1 LKEDK
6 LVKLTRIGQAAAVLS
21 IAALG
26 LTACGGSNNPGTS
39 SSSGAA
45 GSSDAA
51 GASESGAAQV
61 TGTLTGS
68 GASSQQSAMA
78 AWAEGAD
85 GIKSVQPDLK
95 VQYSPDGSGAGVKK
109 LIAGQVQFA
118 GSDAALDADEQKQV
132 QTFCGPEG
140 AMNIPVYIAPIA
152 ISFKLDGVDSLNLD
166 ASTVA
171 KIFTKKITKWND
183 PAIAALNDG
192 VSLPDKAITVIHR
205 SDESGTTEN
214 FAEYLHTAAPEDWTY
229 EPAKAWPSD
238 IQAESAAKTSGV
250 VGLASTTDGAI
261 TYADLAAATELSHV
275 SIKVGDEFV
284 APTEEAAS
292 KIVEASKRVESTNAN
307 DMAVAIDYA
316 NAPAGS
322 YPVTMV
328 SYQIFCQTY
337 KDQNTVDMVKAWGT
351 FVSSQAGQKAAQDEV
366 GSAPLAA
373 SISDEAAKAIA
384 TITVAK

>member
-1 LKEDK
+1 
-6 LVKLTRIGQAAAVLS
+6 VKLTRIGQAAAVLS
-21 IAALG
+21 ITALG

-39 SSSGAA
+39 SSGAGTSGS
-45 GSSDAA
+45 GSASGSASASDAP
-51 GASESGAAQV
+51 QV

-85 GIKSVQPDLK
+85 GIKSVQSGLK

-152 ISFKLDGVDSLNLD
+152 VSFKLSGVDKLNLD

-171 KIFTKKITKWND
+171 KIFSNKITKWND
-183 PAIAALNDG
+183 PAIAALNEG
-192 VSLPDKAITVIHR
+192 VTLPDAKITPIHR
-205 SDESGTTEN
+205 ADESGTTDN
-214 FAEYLHTAAPEDWTY
+214 FTEYLHSAAASDWSWD
-229 EPAKAWPSD
+229 PAKAWPSD
-238 IQAESAAKTSGV
+238 LAGESAAKTSGV
-250 VGLASTTDGAI
+250 VGLAAQTEGSI
-261 TYADLAAATELSHV
+261 TYADLAAATNLSHA
-275 SIKVGDEFV
+275 SIKVGEEYV
-284 APTEEAAS
+284 VPTEEAAA
-292 KIVEASKRVESTNAN
+292 KIVEASKRVESTNKN
-307 DMAVAIDYA
+307 DMAVEIDYS

-351 FVSSQAGQKAAQDEV
+351 FVSSQAGQTAAQDEV

>member
-1 LKEDK
+1 MK
-6 LVKLTRIGQAAAVLS
+6 LQRFGQAAAVLS

-26 LTACGGSNNPGTS
+26 LTACGGSNNPTASNTGAPAGTTGS
-39 SSSGAA
+39 TGSTSGGETA
-45 GSSDAA
+45 
-51 GASESGAAQV
+51 AAQI

-85 GIKSVQPDLK
+85 GIKSVQPGLK

-118 GSDAALDADEQKQV
+118 GSDAALDADEQKDV
-132 QTFCGPEG
+132 QEFCGAEG

-152 ISFKLDGVDSLNLD
+152 VSFKLDGVDKLNLD
-166 ASTVA
+166 AATVA
-171 KIFTKKITKWND
+171 QIFTKKISKWND
-183 PAIAALNDG
+183 PAIAAQNEG
-192 VSLPDKAITVIHR
+192 VTLPDTAITVIHR

-214 FAEYLHTAAPEDWTY
+214 FAEYLHTAAPKDWTY
-229 EPAKAWPSD
+229 EPEKAWPSD
-238 IQAESAAKTSGV
+238 IQSESAAKTSGV
-250 VGLASTTDGAI
+250 VGLAGQTEGSI

-275 SIKVGDEFV
+275 SIKVGEEYV
-284 APTEEAAS
+284 EPTEDAAS
-292 KIVEASKRVESTNAN
+292 KIVEASKRAESTNAN
-307 DMAVAIDYA
+307 DMAVIIDYA

-337 KDQNTVDMVKAWGT
+337 KDQATVDMVKAWGT
-351 FVSSQAGQKAAQDEV
+351 FVASQAGQTAAQDEV